1 MSYRGKSVTF
11 GTVQFYN
18 FENARDLKYD
28 LLSFQKLKTFF
39 MKKGWSSEN
48 VETFFYEQ
56 RNDFINKRM
65 IFRTFKN
72 FFFE

>member
-1 MSYRGKSVTF
+1 
-11 GTVQFYN
+11 
-18 FENARDLKYD
+18 
-28 LLSFQKLKTFF
+28 

-65 IFRTFKN
+65 IFLTFKIFFVEIRCLELKN
-72 FFFE
+72 FPLPCDNIYI